1 MNPFRRGPIFYGWV
15 IVASMFLVNYST
27 MATGTLNFGPFVVP
41 MGEGL
46 DMSRADFGWA
56 QTTRNLT
63 AGLSALMV
71 GRLLDRYGSR
81 LFIVAAAAVIGLC
94 LLAISQVSEA
104 WQFFLL
110 FGVIGVTGVTAPNSL
125 VTSVPVAKWFVR
137 LRGRALALSTLGLG
151 VGGVTLVP
159 ITQFLIDEEGWRA
172 AWGIMAIAFMVICI
186 PVAALFL
193 RRQPEDMGLEVDGGP
208 RPAGSRPISNTS
220 AASRIAASEQDAW
233 TLAEARHESTLWKLM
248 AVFALHGLAQGGASV
263 HRFPF
268 WTERG
273 IDAQTVSFAFSV
285 DAAGATAMILL
296 SGWLV
301 ERFPVRFLGVGA
313 FIGFASSTTLMVFGT
328 QELHMFASTLIFGSS
343 VGAFMIV
350 PTYMMAEYYGRA
362 FLGAIRGVVLPVTLL
377 TAGAGAPLVGYMRDI
392 TGDYGS
398 SWWMILGLYGAAALL
413 MTTVRPPK
421 PRARDISSRTLQG

>member
-1 MNPFRRGPIFYGWV
+1 MNLFGRGPVFYGWV
-15 IVASMFLVNYST
+15 IVASMFLVNFST

-81 LFIVAAAAVIGLC
+81 LFIVVAAAVIGLC
-94 LLAISQVSEA
+94 LLAISHVSEA

-151 VGGVTLVP
+151 VGGITLVP
-159 ITQFLIDEEGWRA
+159 LTQFLIDEEGWRA
-172 AWGIMAIAFMVICI
+172 TWAIMAIAFMVVCI

-193 RRQPEDMGLEVDGGP
+193 RRQPEDMGLEVDGG
-208 RPAGSRPISNTS
+208 AGQSGSRPRSDS
-220 AASRIAASEQDAW
+220 PAGRIVASEEDAW
-233 TLAEARHESTLWKLM
+233 TLSDARRESTLWKLM
-248 AVFALHGLAQGGASV
+248 IVFALHGLAQGGASV

-285 DAAGATAMILL
+285 DAAGATIMILL
-296 SGWLV
+296 SGLLV
-301 ERFPVRFLGVGA
+301 ERFPVRFLGVA
-313 FIGFASSTTLMVFGT
+313 SFLGFASATTLMLYGA
-328 QELHMFASTLIFGSS
+328 QELHMFASTLVFGSS
-343 VGAFMIV
+343 VGLFMIV

-377 TAGAGAPLVGYMRDI
+377 TAGAGAPLVGYMRDFS
-392 TGDYGS
+392 GDYGS
-398 SWWMILGLYGAAALL
+398 SWWTILGLYGAAAAL

-421 PRARDISSRTLQG
+421 AKTRVVPAQAEG

>member
-1 MNPFRRGPIFYGWV
+1 MNLFGRGPIFYGWV
-15 IVASMFLVNYST
+15 IVASMFLVNFST
-27 MATGTLNFGPFVVP
+27 MATGTLNFGPFIVP

-71 GRLLDRYGSR
+71 GRLLDLYGAR
-81 LFIVAAAAVIGLC
+81 LYLVATAAVIGLC
-94 LLAISQVSEA
+94 LLAISQVNEP

-159 ITQFLIDEEGWRA
+159 VTQFLIDEEGWRA
-172 AWGIMAIAFMVICI
+172 TWGIMAIAFMVVCI

-208 RPAGSRPISNTS
+208 DASRSRPISNTP
-220 AASRIAASEQDAW
+220 ASRIAASEEDAW
-233 TLAEARHESTLWKLM
+233 TLSEARRESTLWKLM
-248 AVFALHGLAQGGASV
+248 VVFALHGLAQGGASV

-268 WTERG
+268 WTEQG

-301 ERFPVRFLGVGA
+301 ERFPVRYLGVGS
-313 FIGFASSTTLMVFGT
+313 FLGFASATALMLYGD
-328 QELHMFASTLIFGSS
+328 QELHMFASTLMFGSS

-377 TAGAGAPLVGYMRDI
+377 TAGAGAPLVGYMRDFS
-392 TGDYGS
+392 GDYAS
-398 SWWMILGLYGAAALL
+398 SWWMILGLYAAAALL
-413 MTTVRPPK
+413 MTTVRPP
-421 PRARDISSRTLQG
+421 RAKTRVVTGQAEG

>member
-1 MNPFRRGPIFYGWV
+1 MILFGRGPIFYGWV

-27 MATGTLNFGPFVVP
+27 MATGTLNFGPFIVP

-46 DMSRADFGWA
+46 DMTRSDFGWA

-63 AGLSALMV
+63 AGFSALLV

-81 LFIVAAAAVIGLC
+81 VYLVVTAVIIGVC
-94 LLAISQVSEA
+94 LLAISQVTEA
-104 WQFFLL
+104 WHFFIL

-137 LRGRALALSTLGLG
+137 RRGRALALSVLGLG

-159 ITQFLIDEEGWRA
+159 VTQYLIDEEGWRA

-193 RRQPEDMGLEVDGGP
+193 RRQPEDMGLEVDGVAKP
-208 RPAGSRPISNTS
+208 PDSRPPRDAS
-220 AASRIAASEQDAW
+220 AVRTGGVEEDAW
-233 TLAEARHESTLWKLM
+233 TLGEARRESTLWKLI
-248 AVFALHGLAQGGASV
+248 AVFALVGLAQGGASV

-301 ERFPVRFLGVGA
+301 ERVPVRFLGVGA
-313 FIGFASSTTLMVFGT
+313 FIGFASSTTLMLFGHK
-328 QELHMFASTLIFGSS
+328 ELHMFASTLIFGSS

-362 FLGAIRGVVLPVTLL
+362 FLGAIRGVVLLVTLL
-377 TAGAGAPLVGYMRDI
+377 TAGVGAPLVGYMRDSS
-392 TGDYGS
+392 GDYTS
-398 SWWMILGLYGAAALL
+398 SWWLTLGLYGAAALL
-413 MTTVRPPK
+413 MTTVRPPRPK
-421 PRARDISSRTLQG
+421 VRDVSAAKAEG

>member
-1 MNPFRRGPIFYGWV
+1 MNFFGRGPVFYGWV
-15 IVASMFLVNYST
+15 IVASMFLVNFST

-94 LLAISQVSEA
+94 LLAISQVTEA

-159 ITQFLIDEEGWRA
+159 ITQFLIDGEGWRA
-172 AWGIMAIAFMVICI
+172 AWAIMAIAFMVVCI

-193 RRQPEDMGLEVDGGP
+193 RRQPEDMGLEVDGGAD
-208 RPAGSRPISNTS
+208 RSGSRPSSNTP
-220 AASRIAASEQDAW
+220 AGRIVASEEDAW

-248 AVFALHGLAQGGASV
+248 MVFALHGLAQGGASV

-285 DAAGATAMILL
+285 DAAGATAMILM

-301 ERFPVRFLGVGA
+301 ERFPVRYLGVGS
-313 FIGFASSTTLMVFGT
+313 FLGFASATALMLFGD

-377 TAGAGAPLVGYMRDI
+377 TAGAGAPLVGYMRDFS
-392 TGDYGS
+392 GDYAS

-421 PRARDISSRTLQG
+421 AKARVATA